1 MRLVLDL
8 KQADRRLGWAPKG
21 ELGLL
26 LPKKTKES
34 IPISYDVTPSP
45 REDIRLSIT

>member
-26 LPKKTKES
+26 LPKKTKKTFQLATMLH
-34 IPISYDVTPSP
+34 PHQGKTLDCQ
-45 REDIRLSIT
+45 